1 MFSLAMLFIVLPL
14 LYVIYGLL
22 GRKLTIGELD
32 RKAVLITGCGNGF
45 GRDLVKRCLQNGLTV
60 FAGCRRA
67 ISVKELEESYSSI
80 SQGRLYAFQMDV
92 TDDESV
98 RKSRE
103 IVDTVLREK
112 NLVFHALINNAGVGG
127 NVFYD
132 DFLTVDDYK
141 DVWEV
146 NMCGVIRVTQT
157 FRDLI
162 KKSRGRIVICS
173 SACIL
178 FTSPSHGPYASSKF
192 AVHAY
197 TAVLRHEL
205 QPYGVDVIEIVPG
218 SFDTGMSNLDN
229 VQKMLDT
236 VWYRASQKL
245 RDEYGHNYKEKAT
258 KFIKEL
264 GPKVW
269 AKDLTWVTNSYYEA
283 IVARRPKLLYQI
295 GWDVLLKFYPY
306 SLFPLRLQ
314 LHIMKIL
321 MYLNRAPLPAITMKN
336 AHPEN
341 QKVKNS

>member
-112 NLVFHALINNAGVGG
+112 NLVFHALINNAGVRGKI
-127 NVFYD
+127 FYD

-146 NMCGVIRVTQT
+146 NTCGVIRVTQT

-162 KKSRGRIVICS
+162 KKSRGRIVMCS
-173 SACIL
+173 SCVRVVCVPA
-178 FTSPSHGPYASSKF
+178 FGPYCSSKC
-192 AVHAY
+192 ALQGY
-197 TAVLRHEL
+197 TDVIRHEL
-205 QPYGVDVIEIVPG
+205 GSYGVQVITISPG
-218 SFDTGMSNLDN
+218 SFLTGMQEIQGLKN
-229 VQKMLDT
+229 MIDT
-236 VWYRASQKL
+236 IWYQSSEDL
-245 RDEYGHNYKEKAT
+245 RDEYGHDYLTKA
-258 KFIKEL
+258 
-264 GPKVW
+264 KVFVNNLQ
-269 AKDLTWVTNSYYEA
+269 AKMLSKDTTWVVNSYYEA
-283 IVARRPKLLYQI
+283 IVARRPKLSSII
-295 GWDVLLKFYPY
+295 GWDAILL
-306 SLFPLRLQ
+306 
-314 LHIMKIL
+314 
-321 MYLNRAPLPAITMKN
+321 
-336 AHPEN
+336 
-341 QKVKNS
+341 

>member
-1 MFSLAMLFIVLPL
+1 
-14 LYVIYGLL
+14 
-22 GRKLTIGELD
+22 
-32 RKAVLITGCGNGF
+32 
-45 GRDLVKRCLQNGLTV
+45 
-60 FAGCRRA
+60 
-67 ISVKELEESYSSI
+67 
-80 SQGRLYAFQMDV
+80 MDV

-112 NLVFHALINNAGVGG
+112 ISVRISEMSDSLSDLSCPNQQRWSGG

-218 SFDTGMSNLDN
+218 SFDTGMTILDN

-236 VWYRASQKL
+236 IWYRASQKL

-269 AKDLTWVTNSYYEA
+269 AKDFTCVTNSYYEA

-295 GWDVLLKFYPY
+295 GWDLL
-306 SLFPLRLQ
+306 
-314 LHIMKIL
+314 L
-321 MYLNRAPLPAITMKN
+321 M
-336 AHPEN
+336 
-341 QKVKNS
+341 